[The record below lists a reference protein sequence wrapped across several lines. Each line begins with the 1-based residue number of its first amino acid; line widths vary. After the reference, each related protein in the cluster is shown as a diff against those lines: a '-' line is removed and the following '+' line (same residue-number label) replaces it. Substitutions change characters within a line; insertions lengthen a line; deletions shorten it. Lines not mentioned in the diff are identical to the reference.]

1 MRSYEALEERL
12 GYVFKDKKLLR
23 RALTHRSYACEHN
36 ERLEFLGDSVLNC
49 VIGSDLFLRDKHFT
63 EGVLSRVRANLVCE
77 KTLHEI
83 AAAVNVSEFLLL
95 GEGETRTGGARRP
108 SIMADAMEAMFGAVF
123 LESGFDE
130 ARRVILHVY
139 EPILRTLTE
148 EKLSKDPKTCLQE
161 LLQGMHHDRP
171 AYAVIGTSGAAH
183 ARVFEAECRIDCL
196 GIVVTGSSTSRRNAE
211 QLAAQKALD
220 IIKSRSSEK
229 KGGSHE

>member
-12 GYVFKDKKLLR
+12 GYVFRDKKLLR

-49 VIGSDLFLRDKHFT
+49 VIGCDLFLRDKHFT

-77 KTLHEI
+77 KMLHEI

-95 GEGETRTGGARRP
+95 GEGEMRTGGAKRP

-123 LESGFDE
+123 LEAGFEE

-139 EPILRTLTE
+139 EPILKTLTE

-171 AYAVIGTSGAAH
+171 VYAVIGTSGAAH

-196 GIVVTGSSTSRRNAE
+196 GIAVTGSSTSRRNAE